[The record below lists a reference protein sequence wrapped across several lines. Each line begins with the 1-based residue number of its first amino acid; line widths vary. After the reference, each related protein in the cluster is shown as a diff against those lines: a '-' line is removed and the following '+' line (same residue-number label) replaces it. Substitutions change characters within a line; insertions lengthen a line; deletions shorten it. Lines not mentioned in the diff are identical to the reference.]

1 MLELNISTILLQ
13 MANFFILVFILY
25 RFLFKPVQNVL
36 KKREK
41 EITRSM
47 DEAKI
52 AQEAAEETKKR
63 FEEKTNNFEAE
74 VTARTNE
81 ARIVIERTRKQM
93 LQEVQTKVEHLKT
106 QTEESL
112 SQMQAKAV
120 QHHKEKLGDLAS
132 SFAKG
137 MMNDIMNPKLETAF
151 KEDFIARILDM
162 DLSQYFDDALN
173 GEKPNVRLILP
184 SPLQSD
190 EKDDL
195 ESTLNQRAGRPISIL
210 FEVEPNLIAGGIL
223 RFENELIDGSIK
235 GQIDRFKT
243 QYQDKI

>member
-93 LQEVQTKVEHLKT
+93 LQEVQTKVEHLKA

-112 SQMQAKAV
+112 SQMQTKAV

-137 MMNDIMNPKLETAF
+137 MMNDIMTTIFKVKPTIGTKMNAISMDSGMATPTKSALVLPIKNIRTSTTTRNPRMIELNRLLTLF
-151 KEDFIARILDM
+151 RVWVLVSPVMVTIR
-162 DLSQYFDDALN
+162 LSGA
-173 GEKPNVRLILP
+173 VC
-184 SPLQSD
+184 
-190 EKDDL
+190 
-195 ESTLNQRAGRPISIL
+195 
-210 FEVEPNLIAGGIL
+210 
-223 RFENELIDGSIK
+223 
-235 GQIDRFKT
+235 
-243 QYQDKI
+243 

>member
-93 LQEVQTKVEHLKT
+93 LQEVQTKVEHLKA

-151 KEDFIARILDM
+151 KDEFIARILDM
-162 DLSQYFDDALN
+162 DLSHYFDDAQN

-184 SPLQSD
+184 SPLQ
-190 EKDDL
+190 E
-195 ESTLNQRAGRPISIL
+195 R
-210 FEVEPNLIAGGIL
+210 
-223 RFENELIDGSIK
+223 
-235 GQIDRFKT
+235 
-243 QYQDKI
+243 